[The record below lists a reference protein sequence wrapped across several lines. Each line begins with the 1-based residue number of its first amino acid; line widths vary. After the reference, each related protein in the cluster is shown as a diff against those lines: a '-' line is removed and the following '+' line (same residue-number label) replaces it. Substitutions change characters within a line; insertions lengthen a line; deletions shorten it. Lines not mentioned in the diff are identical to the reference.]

1 MTSRTPPVNPRG
13 TPSHRLQGM
22 TVVLRNVRPW
32 GGDAADVTLDGGVI
46 AAVVPATVDGAASAA
61 GTAQAN
67 SDVVEGRGRI
77 LLPSFSDLHVHLDST
92 RLGLPFRPH
101 TGSPGVWDMMLNDRR
116 NWRDAEASITERAT
130 HTLGAMIERGT
141 TRVRSYAQVDA
152 DAGLERFEAVLAA
165 RETHR
170 DRADVG
176 VIAFPQAGLLRE
188 PGSAE
193 ILEEAL
199 KLGADVV
206 GGIDPCALDRDPARH
221 LDIVFGLAEKYGLPV
236 DIHLHEPGQ
245 LGLFSSQLILD
256 RTKALGMQG
265 LVTISHAFCLAEL
278 PAGEL
283 QELIDQMAALDVS
296 VATVAPAGWPLPLQQ
311 LAAAGVRVG
320 LGEDGQRDYW
330 SPYGNADMLDRTW
343 QLAFTNKFRADELI
357 EHCAAV
363 ATIGGASIIDPTAQR
378 LASVADRPG
387 LKVGDPAELVLL
399 EGDSVTA
406 AVMDKL
412 PGRTVIHRGKVVADG
427 LQLV

>member
-1 MTSRTPPVNPRG
+1 MT
-13 TPSHRLQGM
+13 L
-22 TVVLRNVRPW
+22 VLHNVRPW

-46 AAVVPATVDGAASAA
+46 TAVGPVAVEGAASGDPGSKPAATVD
-61 GTAQAN
+61 
-67 SDVVEGRGRI
+67 GRGRI
-77 LLPSFSDLHVHLDST
+77 LLPSFSDVHVHLDST

-101 TGSPGVWDMMLNDRR
+101 TGTPGVWNMMLNDRN
-116 NWRDAEASITERAT
+116 NWRDAEESITERAT
-130 HTLGAMIERGT
+130 HTLGAMIGRGT

-170 DRADVG
+170 SRADVA

-193 ILEEAL
+193 VLEEAL
-199 KLGADVV
+199 VLGADVV
-206 GGIDPCALDRDPARH
+206 GGIDPCALDRDPVRH
-221 LDIVFGLAEKYGLPV
+221 LDIVFGLAEKYGKPV

-245 LGLFSSQLILD
+245 LGLFSTQLILE

-265 LVTISHAFCLAEL
+265 LVTISHAFCLGEL
-278 PAGEL
+278 PDAQLDEL
-283 QELIDQMAALDVS
+283 LADMAELDVS
-296 VATVAPAGWPLPLQQ
+296 VATVAPASPLPLER
-311 LAAAGVRVG
+311 LTAAGIRVG

-343 QLAFTNKFRADELI
+343 QLAFTNKFRADGLI

-363 ATIGGASIIDPTAQR
+363 ATIGGASIIDPAAQR
-378 LASVADRPG
+378 LGSVADRPG
-387 LKVGDPAELVLL
+387 LAMGDPAELVLL
-399 EGDSVTA
+399 EGDTVTA

-412 PGRTVIHRGKVVADG
+412 PGRTVIHRGTVVADG
-427 LQLV
+427 LQLA

>member
-1 MTSRTPPVNPRG
+1 MT
-13 TPSHRLQGM
+13 L
-22 TVVLRNVRPW
+22 VLHNVRPW

-46 AAVVPATVDGAASAA
+46 TAVGPVAVEGAAPGDPGSNPAATVD
-61 GTAQAN
+61 
-67 SDVVEGRGRI
+67 GRGRI
-77 LLPSFSDLHVHLDST
+77 LLPSFSDVHVHLDST

-101 TGSPGVWDMMLNDRR
+101 TGTPGVWNMMLNDRN
-116 NWRDAEASITERAT
+116 NWHDAEASITERAT
-130 HTLGAMIERGT
+130 HTLGAMIGRGT

-152 DAGLERFEAVLAA
+152 DAGLERFEAVLAT

-170 DRADVG
+170 SRADVA

-193 ILEEAL
+193 VLEEAL

-206 GGIDPCALDRDPARH
+206 GGIDPCALDRDPVRH
-221 LDIVFGLAEKYGLPV
+221 LDIVFGLAEKYGKPV

-245 LGLFSSQLILD
+245 LGLFSTQLILE

-265 LVTISHAFCLAEL
+265 LVTISHAFCLGEL
-278 PAGEL
+278 PDAQLDEL
-283 QELIDQMAALDVS
+283 LADMAELDVS
-296 VATVAPAGWPLPLQQ
+296 VATVAPASPLPLER
-311 LAAAGVRVG
+311 LTAAGIRVG

-343 QLAFTNKFRADELI
+343 QLAFTNKFRADGLI

-363 ATIGGASIIDPTAQR
+363 ATIGGASIIDPAAQR
-378 LASVADRPG
+378 LGSVADRPG
-387 LKVGDPAELVLL
+387 LAVGDPAELVLL
-399 EGDSVTA
+399 EGDTVTA

-412 PGRTVIHRGKVVADG
+412 PGRTVIHRGTVVADG
-427 LQLV
+427 LQLA